1 MKKKFLAILV
11 PTLSLLLASCSK
23 DQRDTFDIPH
33 GEEAHT
39 HAVDLGLSVKWACC
53 NVGAE
58 YPEEYGGYYA
68 WGDPEEKD
76 SCIWDRYKWHD
87 SITEEITKYNDLDKI
102 KVLELSDDVAHIMWG
117 DGWRMPT
124 QEEMQELM
132 DCCEWEWVSVNG
144 VKGYRVSGN
153 GNSIFLPAAG
163 SQYKDNFTSQGSQG
177 CYMSATLYSADC
189 GLDVCMGFSK
199 KGYYIINSD
208 RCDGHTIRPVRK

>member
-23 DQRDTFDIPH
+23 DQLDTFDIPH

-163 SQYKDNFTSQGSQG
+163 YRNDSDLYDAGGDYLSASLFESNQNGAWYLDLDFYSSNHGTYGS
-177 CYMSATLYSADC
+177 SRDC
-189 GLDVCMGFSK
+189 GL
-199 KGYYIINSD
+199 
-208 RCDGHTIRPVRK
+208 PVRAVAR